1 MVLGGKCR
9 KCDRVTTGVKTF
21 LMKLHLIDLQDKTV
35 RYEMTAWKA
44 AAKHIFGTDS
54 ATEVAKKPKT
64 EIEDT
69 LDTWALIPVQI
80 KALVEYDLV
89 KGEVRTV
96 PFEIKKLALDYAT
109 EYASD
114 A

>member
-1 MVLGGKCR
+1 MC
-9 KCDRVTTGVKTF
+9 
-21 LMKLHLIDLQDKTV
+21 
-35 RYEMTAWKA
+35 
-44 AAKHIFGTDS
+44 
-54 ATEVAKKPKT
+54 VAKKPKT